1 MQLNCNYCYRAITEK
16 TKCCL
21 PERESFYAMLVF
33 LFYTKVI
40 YKKITLRDNFE

>member
-16 TKCCL
+16 TECCL

-33 LFYTKVI
+33 YFILK
-40 YKKITLRDNFE
+40 